1 MASLAEKV
9 RFLSDPSAY
18 PRITKSV
25 EAKET
30 HMSWVFLAEDRV
42 YKLKKPVKYP
52 FLDFSTSSRRRF
64 YCEEEIRLNR
74 RLTGETYLAVIPLR
88 FERVSGLSFSGQG
101 RIVDWLVEMKRL
113 PQVDMLDM
121 RLSEGRVSKEDVLHI
136 GNLMA
141 RFYGGCAPEVVD
153 GSPYLKHLVT
163 EQVINRTVLE
173 RVDLGVGDAAR
184 PVLDSVDRAL
194 ETLAPVIRRRI
205 ADGLVVEGHGDLRPE
220 HVHLGSSVQVID
232 CLEFNRAMRIVD
244 PYDEI
249 NYLGLECAMLGAPWI
264 RGVLL
269 DILATRMGN
278 PPGRSLLAL
287 YGGFRAL
294 LRARL
299 CMAHMLEPPARHPGK
314 WKPLALSY
322 IALAKQEIS
331 LPCQPGWKSTCSR
344 EGV

>member
-1 MASLAEKV
+1 VSKRRVAAHAELIDASQLRATQMATLAEKV

-52 FLDFSTSSRRRF
+52 FLDFSTSSRRRS

-141 RFYGGCAPEVVD
+141 RFGWRICCGTPVYPTCSNSWPAWN
-153 GSPYLKHLVT
+153 LL
-163 EQVINRTVLE
+163 TVL
-173 RVDLGVGDAAR
+173 
-184 PVLDSVDRAL
+184 SVMS
-194 ETLAPVIRRRI
+194 
-205 ADGLVVEGHGDLRPE
+205 G
-220 HVHLGSSVQVID
+220 
-232 CLEFNRAMRIVD
+232 
-244 PYDEI
+244 
-249 NYLGLECAMLGAPWI
+249 
-264 RGVLL
+264 
-269 DILATRMGN
+269 RMSM
-278 PPGRSLLAL
+278 PRCSHST
-287 YGGFRAL
+287 GGGTA
-294 LRARL
+294 
-299 CMAHMLEPPARHPGK
+299 
-314 WKPLALSY
+314 S
-322 IALAKQEIS
+322 
-331 LPCQPGWKSTCSR
+331 
-344 EGV
+344 